1 MILPITILLTLIA
14 QSPPPT
20 ASISEAQVAKQAPP
34 VSLQLINGKHFSL
47 AEKQGKVVFLAFWAT
62 WCEPCR
68 RDIPRLIE
76 AQAEFKNLVVIGIS
90 TEPRADVADYL
101 GQEHFDFP
109 TALDPGEKVSKAY
122 GIDLIPRLF
131 VIDQKG
137 IITKMI
143 RGLPSQAAIRR
154 ALEPLLPSAAK

>member
-1 MILPITILLTLIA
+1 MILPLATLLTLIA
-14 QSPPPT
+14 QTPPPI
-20 ASISEAQVAKQAPP
+20 ASLSEALVGKPAPP
-34 VSLQLINGKHFSL
+34 VSLELISGKKINL
-47 AEKQGKVVFLAFWAT
+47 AEQQGKIVFLAFWAT

-90 TEPRADVADYL
+90 AEPRADVAAYL
-101 GQEHFDFP
+101 RQENFDFP

-143 RGLPSQAAIRR
+143 RGLPSQGAIRR

>member
-1 MILPITILLTLIA
+1 MILPLATLLTLIA
-14 QSPPPT
+14 QTPPPI
-20 ASISEAQVAKQAPP
+20 ASLSEALVGKPAPP
-34 VSLQLINGKHFSL
+34 VSLELISGKKISL
-47 AEKQGKVVFLAFWAT
+47 AEQQGKIVFLAFWAT

-90 TEPRADVADYL
+90 AEPRADVAAYL
-101 GQEHFDFP
+101 RQENFDFP
-109 TALDPGEKVSKAY
+109 TALDPGEQVSKAY

-143 RGLPSQAAIRR
+143 RGLPSQGAIRR

>member
-1 MILPITILLTLIA
+1 MILPLATLLTLIA
-14 QSPPPT
+14 QTPPPI
-20 ASISEAQVAKQAPP
+20 ASLSEALVGKPAPP
-34 VSLQLINGKHFSL
+34 VSLELISGKKINL
-47 AEKQGKVVFLAFWAT
+47 AEQQGKIVFLAFWAT

-143 RGLPSQAAIRR
+143 RGLPSQGAIRR